1 MSAVAAIAASTGAG
15 AVTAAT
21 VSSAAIIDSDIEVSV
36 ASWGH
41 LILAHSPDVSV
52 HGVEVF
58 LLSFLPVVD
67 HSVGLGNDVL
77 NAIGHS
83 LYVVDSLS
91 LLVILSRFGIENSH
105 VVADLFV
112 GTETRLLVRGLTL
125 LHNDVELSS
134 EAAVFFQV
142 MSVG

>member
-1 MSAVAAIAASTGAG
+1 MSAVAAMAASTGAG

-21 VSSAAIIDSDIEVSV
+21 VSSAAIINSDIEVSV

-41 LILAHSPDVSV
+41 LVFAHSPDVSV

-67 HSVGLGNDVL
+67 HGVGLGNDVVD
-77 NAIGHS
+77 AIGHS
-83 LYVVDSLS
+83 LNVIDSLS
-91 LLVILSRFGIENSH
+91 LLVILSRFGIEDSH

-112 GTETRLLVRGLTL
+112 GTETRLLVRRLTL
-125 LHNDVELSS
+125 LHNNVELSS
-134 EAAVFFQV
+134 EAAVFFYV
-142 MSVG
+142 FPVG